1 MSIDQ
6 QAQEAIAAAD
16 PQAVAA
22 LLAANAPADDLIP
35 RENWLSLT
43 SSEVKKLPSDLAAR
57 ETRLQILVT
66 EHTARLEV
74 EKRTYERYR
83 AEGLHA
89 LSSYDIAIAS
99 GGDAAAALGMAL
111 RLLSAHIT
119 YTLSFVMRFQLLL
132 DEVRAQRAHGASNQ
146 LDLFA

>member
-6 QAQEAIAAAD
+6 QAQKAIAAVD
-16 PQAVAA
+16 PELLAS
-22 LLAANAPADDLIP
+22 LLAACVPADDLIP

-43 SSEVKKLPSDLAAR
+43 SSEVKKLPSDPAAR
-57 ETRLQILVT
+57 ETRLQILVA
-66 EHTARLEV
+66 EHTARLEA
-74 EKRTYERYR
+74 EKRAYERYR
-83 AEGLHA
+83 AGGLHA

-99 GGDAAAALGMAL
+99 GGNALAALSMAF
-111 RLLSAHIT
+111 RLLSSHVT

-132 DEVRAQRAHGASNQ
+132 DDVRAERAAAASTQ